1 MTSHPDAV
9 EPDDVDPDDSTA
21 DDINTERSEDDS
33 ATPTNAAPEE
43 FNVWDAIVADLTGQL
58 DTGEPDPPKSD
69 PMIDEL
75 LSEGSFEPPE
85 PPPLRVPADMFTRLG
100 WGGLLGGP
108 VIVFVSSVIGIGSP
122 GVGFGLLAFASGFA
136 VLIIKMKD
144 RDPQDDG
151 GDGAVV

>member
-1 MTSHPDAV
+1 MTSFPEA
-9 EPDDVDPDDSTA
+9 EDPDEVNDPPETPQDS
-21 DDINTERSEDDS
+21 ERE
-33 ATPTNAAPEE
+33 A

-58 DTGEPDPPKSD
+58 DTGEPDPPSSD

-100 WGGLLGGP
+100 WGGVLGGP
-108 VIVFVSSVIGIGSP
+108 VIVFVSSVLGVGSA

-136 VLIIKMKD
+136 VLIVKMKD
-144 RDPQDDG
+144 RDPQEDG
-151 GDGAVV
+151 SDGAVV

>member
-1 MTSHPDAV
+1 MTPHPEAAN
-9 EPDDVDPDDSTA
+9 PDDEDAEDATSAEGA
-21 DDINTERSEDDS
+21 D
-33 ATPTNAAPEE
+33 E

-58 DTGEPDPPKSD
+58 DTGDIDPPPSD

-100 WGGLLGGP
+100 WGGVLGGP
-108 VIVFVSSVIGIGSP
+108 IIVFVSSVVGIGST
-122 GVGFGLLAFASGFA
+122 GVGVGLLAFAGGFA
-136 VLIIKMKD
+136 VLIVKMKD

-151 GDGAVV
+151 SDGAVV

>member
-1 MTSHPDAV
+1 MTTTPEDPHPEDEDQDPNAPSEAKPDAQR
-9 EPDDVDPDDSTA
+9 
-21 DDINTERSEDDS
+21 N
-33 ATPTNAAPEE
+33 E

-58 DTGEPDPPKSD
+58 DTGDLNTGDLDPPKSD

-85 PPPLRVPADMFTRLG
+85 PPPLGVPADMITRLG
-100 WGGLLGGP
+100 WGGVLGGP
-108 VIVFVSSVIGIGSP
+108 IIVFTSSVIGIGST
-122 GVGFGLLAFASGFA
+122 GVGIGLLAFASGFA

-144 RDPQDDG
+144 RDPQDDD